1 MTLTQ
6 MRYFYEVCKWRS
18 ITKAAASLHIS
29 QPTVSIAMA
38 DLEKESGLN
47 LFRREGKKL
56 SLTEDGSLLLSKIT
70 PILANLQQ
78 LDRDIKDMAQNKNLI
93 RLAVPLQIGV
103 QLLPTLFRDFKNL
116 YPEIELEVVEAG
128 GIDSLRM
135 IENEELDLA
144 VTNYDDS
151 FSPNLHY
158 RKLFKSEACFCTY
171 LLNGGFF
178 VNRLIH
184 QNFQQALTSPKVILH
199 SSQLHT
205 VKNLISSQIASS
217 FLMRQAITASDNI
230 IPLSLKKPLF
240 INSGIVTKRGRQ
252 IYGDEQKLIKFIY
265 DNQPLG

>member
-171 LLNGGFF
+171 PDHPLAQKKYVDTKDIANEPLVLLNGGFF
-178 VNRLIH
+178 VNRLIY
-184 QNFQQALTSPKVILH
+184 QKFSAG
-199 SSQLHT
+199 
-205 VKNLISSQIASS
+205 
-217 FLMRQAITASDNI
+217 F
-230 IPLSLKKPLF
+230 
-240 INSGIVTKRGRQ
+240 NSA
-252 IYGDEQKLIKFIY
+252 
-265 DNQPLG
+265 

>member
-38 DLEKESGLN
+38 DLEK
-47 LFRREGKKL
+47 
-56 SLTEDGSLLLSKIT
+56 EDGSLLLSKIT

-128 GIDSLRM
+128 GIDTRRM
-135 IENEELDLA
+135 IEN
-144 VTNYDDS
+144 
-151 FSPNLHY
+151 
-158 RKLFKSEACFCTY
+158 
-171 LLNGGFF
+171 
-178 VNRLIH
+178 
-184 QNFQQALTSPKVILH
+184 
-199 SSQLHT
+199 
-205 VKNLISSQIASS
+205 
-217 FLMRQAITASDNI
+217 
-230 IPLSLKKPLF
+230 
-240 INSGIVTKRGRQ
+240 
-252 IYGDEQKLIKFIY
+252 
-265 DNQPLG
+265 